1 MPMGPTCGACKR
13 LMYRK
18 VSEQRQEKGS
28 WIVYECSNDGC
39 PNYLKS
45 GHRNRE
51 KVFEDRSR

>member
-1 MPMGPTCGACKR
+1 MAMGPTCGACRR

-45 GHRNRE
+45 GHRVRE
-51 KVFEDRSR
+51 KVFEDR